1 MTKIKNTK
9 KGMAKKTLS
18 MSLVVAMLAT
28 SNVPVWASEFSDGS
42 DATAFSAEA
51 ETPEVEAPAVDD
63 SEGDIV
69 DSATATP
76 TAIVTDSW
84 TVDGTTT
91 ITTGWD
97 AEKVTYDITL
107 NRAIETDK
115 NVKVIFKVGT
125 DEVGTVYAG
134 KAAEKKVAV
143 PFTLKK
149 AYAEK
154 SITTEVY
161 YGSEGNYNQLTSK
174 STLSVTEAADP
185 ATVKSITWS
194 QNGKEYTELPYDAG
208 DVTCEVKLDHV
219 IAEGRKVKIAFT
231 DVTDPSNP
239 QLIKSLDTG
248 TSDTKSAGAKFTL
261 NDATYAGKKIKAVV
275 YYQDANGGYPS
286 TALTDGANND
296 LTVTEAD
303 PTVTG
308 TVTLENTN
316 LTNKNVICPGAT
328 LKANIDQVEV
338 ATGHSKSDLNYT
350 WQIKNDDKW
359 EQIAN
364 TATYTVKTEDHGKE
378 IRVGVYFGSNP
389 DNGKTLFTKGTYT
402 VANRKLSAAGDG
414 AIATGT
420 EIHINGT
427 SGTNKVINT
436 GDSKANEL
444 TANDIAVHYTSLAK
458 TDVLLTMGTDYTLT
472 YDPEELNS
480 IGKVKVTVHIIP
492 TKETDFTEDTYTGL
506 EYNLTAGNII
516 DTEATKYK
524 VTFKDTYTYN
534 GKKQTPEVSD
544 VKYNGKSLAAT
555 DYKVQQIGVNA
566 GSYNLVLYLNG
577 KGYLYVDKDGKGVAK
592 DDIAKIAAPL
602 KIEAKNLNDAN
613 VAKDLKITVPDEM
626 WTAAKTD
633 VEKNAVMGKD
643 GVKNITV
650 YDTAIDSLEDIYK
663 DNFTIEAMNWTTT
676 DAKKAIRL
684 KGKGNYTGSITIE
697 GKENTRSITQF
708 RDEFG
713 TFFLNAGKNLTYNGK
728 LQDVLGD
735 KLKEGN
741 GTINLQGTDLTV
753 GTNFTYEI
761 ISGGT
766 NAGNVSVRI
775 KGAGIYSGEM
785 ELPNVYTIAKADFN
799 KDVTDNIKTGLTVSY
814 NPSLGDKGV
823 DIGAY
828 ASLAKPSYNAKITA
842 SKYALTE
849 GTDYWLDYKG
859 TTTNGGS
866 AGFGSITYTPTVK
879 ANTGL
884 GRKEGNKNFNAAD
897 RADVTV
903 SLVAKSLHD
912 SDIKVRV
919 VSADYNNGIAVMP
932 KVEVVYV
939 ENGKE
944 YPISSDYYYVSI
956 KKAASAVGS
965 TGQVDI
971 IAKTRG
977 TSDGDTTVN
986 KAKHPQLY
994 TGNQVIDYV
1003 VGDATLEG
1011 GKIVATN
1018 DQTTLPSVAYDASA
1032 AATTEGITM
1041 PAKNYVVKDKGGNV
1055 VNPKYYDITYANNK
1069 AAGTA
1074 TITATG
1080 KGQYKGTVSA
1090 QFTITANKLPSG
1102 TVTLMGDNVGKVYT
1116 GEAVEL
1122 TAGKDYVV
1130 SGELGKLKLG
1140 TDYMVSY
1147 DNNVNVTEGANKAK
1161 IKFVGINNYAGELVK
1176 EFDITSAQIKAE
1188 NITLGD
1194 TTYASGMAIKP
1205 SVTITVPGGK
1215 ATLKEG
1221 TDYTVSYEKAA
1232 TNVGETGKIVITYN
1246 KDNKNINAKDSAQTV
1261 EYGVTAKDLK
1271 DVTVAAIA
1279 NQEATGEQIKP
1290 AVTVMN
1296 GSVKLTEG
1304 KDYEVVYGDNKAIGE
1319 GTVTVKALDSNK
1331 NYTGSQTVKF
1341 NIVESA
1347 AEIGTPVISSVKVVG
1362 NKATVILSGD
1372 AEGASGYDYVISTD
1386 KNCTTSKDYDAISKN
1401 QVQTS
1406 TAFKYVQKGTYY
1418 AYCHAWTRD
1427 KNGKKVFGEWSEGKA
1442 FKVKATTPAAP
1453 VITEVK
1459 VKGST
1464 ITVTYNKV
1472 SNVAGYDV
1480 VLGTSSKNDNGE
1492 LRPYRYGDHK
1502 ILNINKNK

>member
-1 MTKIKNTK
+1 
-9 KGMAKKTLS
+9 MAKKTLS

-28 SNVPVWASEFSDGS
+28 SNVPVWASEFSAGDDVS
-42 DATAFSAEA
+42 AFSAEA
-51 ETPEVEAPAVDD
+51 DAPVVENEEFADVANGSSTPSTTAPANVNKVEWKIGGK
-63 SEGDIV
+63 SY
-69 DSATATP
+69 ATLPCDAGT
-76 TAIVTDSW
+76 VTC
-84 TVDGTTT
+84 
-91 ITTGWD
+91 
-97 AEKVTYDITL
+97 EITL
-107 NRAIETDK
+107 DKAIEKDRDI
-115 NVKVIFKVGT
+115 KVVFEDGEHKTLGDSIITGT
-125 DEVGTVYAG
+125 PGDTVVVAPLLLNSSYAG
-134 KAAEKKVAV
+134 KNISA
-143 PFTLKK
+143 T
-149 AYAEK
+149 
-154 SITTEVY
+154 VY
-161 YGSEGNYNQLTSK
+161 YK
-174 STLSVTEAADP
+174 
-185 ATVKSITWS
+185 
-194 QNGKEYTELPYDAG
+194 
-208 DVTCEVKLDHV
+208 
-219 IAEGRKVKIAFT
+219 AE
-231 DVTDPSNP
+231 
-239 QLIKSLDTG
+239 
-248 TSDTKSAGAKFTL
+248 
-261 NDATYAGKKIKAVV
+261 
-275 YYQDANGGYPS
+275 NGGYDKLNVVSS
-286 TALTDGANND
+286 TFG
-296 LTVTEAD
+296 VTAAE
-303 PTVTG
+303 PTVAG
-308 TVTLENTN
+308 SVTIQNTN
-316 LTNKNVICPGAT
+316 LDDRNIICPGAV
-328 LKANIDQVEV
+328 LKANIDKVDV
-338 ATGHSKSDLNYT
+338 AGTGYTKEQLHYKWQKKVDGEWTDLTSDAADPT
-350 WQIKNDDKW
+350 G
-359 EQIAN
+359 
-364 TATYTVKTEDHGKE
+364 ATYTATADDHGKE
-378 IRVGVYFGSNP
+378 IRVGVYLGTEYY
-389 DNGKTLFTKGTYT
+389 DYKTLFTTDTYK
-402 VANRKLSAAGDG
+402 VGDRKLSANDDKGGIVSATTTINLAGGKKVIDLGDPEKNKLTVGEITVNYKNLTG
-414 AIATGT
+414 ASTPLTYGTDYKLSYNPEVLNTTGT
-420 EIHINGT
+420 VEVRVHILPT
-427 SGTNKVINT
+427 VTTDYTNDTIKL
-436 GDSKANEL
+436 SYEL
-444 TANDIAVHYTSLAK
+444 TAGDSA
-458 TDVLLTMGTDYTLT
+458 TDATDYT
-472 YDPEELNS
+472 
-480 IGKVKVTVHIIP
+480 
-492 TKETDFTEDTYTGL
+492 
-506 EYNLTAGNII
+506 
-516 DTEATKYK
+516 

-534 GKKQTPEVSD
+534 GKKQTPEVKD
-544 VKYNGKSLAAT
+544 VKLSGASLSSS
-555 DYKVQQIGVNA
+555 DYEVQQIGVNA
-566 GSYNLVLYLNG
+566 GSYNLVLYVKG
-577 KGYLYVDKDGKGVAK
+577 KGYIYVGKDGKGLATAISNE
-592 DDIAKIAAPL
+592 DDMPL
-602 KIEAKNLNDAN
+602 KIEK
-613 VAKDLKITVPDEM
+613 KDLSDATVANDIKITVPDEV
-626 WTAAKTD
+626 WTALEAD
-633 VEKNAVMGKD
+633 VVNNS
-643 GVKNITV
+643 VKVNGENKKITV
-650 YDTAIDSLEDIYK
+650 YDNAIDVTEEIK
-663 DNFTIEAMNWTTT
+663 GFTIEALNWNTI
-676 DAKKAIRL
+676 DAKKAIRIN
-684 KGKGNYTGSITIE
+684 GTNNYKGSITIN
-697 GKENTRSITQF
+697 GKENTRTITQF
-708 RDEFG
+708 KTAFVA
-713 TFFLNAGKNLTYNGK
+713 FFAEAGKNLKYNGK

-735 KLKEGN
+735 KLKKGN
-741 GTINLQGTDLTV
+741 GTINLQGTNLTV

-799 KDVTDNIKTGLTVSY
+799 SDVTNNTSNPTNLTVSY
-814 NPSLGDKGV
+814 NPSLGDAGAN
-823 DIGAY
+823 IEAY
-828 ASLAKPSYNAKITA
+828 ASLAKPSYNAKITK
-842 SKYALTE
+842 SEYALTE

-879 ANTGL
+879 ENTKL

-903 SLVAKSLHD
+903 SLVAKNLHD

-919 VSADYNNGIAVMP
+919 VSADYNNGDAVMP

-956 KKAASAVGS
+956 KKPASAVGS
-965 TGQVDI
+965 TGQVNI

-977 TSDGDTTVN
+977 TSDEAKNDKENKTVD
-986 KAKHPQLY
+986 KAKYPQLY
-994 TGNQVIDYV
+994 TGNQVVDYV

-1427 KNGKKVFGEWSEGKA
+1427 
-1442 FKVKATTPAAP
+1442 
-1453 VITEVK
+1453 
-1459 VKGST
+1459 
-1464 ITVTYNKV
+1464 
-1472 SNVAGYDV
+1472 
-1480 VLGTSSKNDNGE
+1480 
-1492 LRPYRYGDHK
+1492 
-1502 ILNINKNK
+1502 

>member
-51 ETPEVEAPAVDD
+51 DTPVVDD
-63 SEGDIV
+63 VEDGAV
-69 DSATATP
+69 ENATAAPDTVNGDEWKINGTAVNNNVLP
-76 TAIVTDSW
+76 CDAGTVSYEVTLNNAIVNDNDIKVEFKDGSNILSSIETGAKGKKTAVAAFSLASDYAGKTITTAVYVKAANGGWTALSGKTSSLSVTPAEP
-84 TVDGTTT
+84 TVDGSIT
-91 ITTGWD
+91 ITS
-97 AEKVTYDITL
+97 DI
-107 NRAIETDK
+107 
-115 NVKVIFKVGT
+115 
-125 DEVGTVYAG
+125 
-134 KAAEKKVAV
+134 
-143 PFTLKK
+143 
-149 AYAEK
+149 
-154 SITTEVY
+154 
-161 YGSEGNYNQLTSK
+161 EG
-174 STLSVTEAADP
+174 
-185 ATVKSITWS
+185 
-194 QNGKEYTELPYDAG
+194 
-208 DVTCEVKLDHV
+208 
-219 IAEGRKVKIAFT
+219 
-231 DVTDPSNP
+231 
-239 QLIKSLDTG
+239 
-248 TSDTKSAGAKFTL
+248 
-261 NDATYAGKKIKAVV
+261 
-275 YYQDANGGYPS
+275 
-286 TALTDGANND
+286 
-296 LTVTEAD
+296 
-303 PTVTG
+303 
-308 TVTLENTN
+308 
-316 LTNKNVICPGAT
+316 NVICPAAT
-328 LKANIDQVEV
+328 LKANIDKVTV
-338 ATGHSKSDLNYT
+338 DADHKKDDLHYI
-350 WQIKNDDKW
+350 WQIKEKNDTTWTEVGKT
-359 EQIAN
+359 N
-364 TATYTVKTEDHGKE
+364 TYKVNVADYGKD
-378 IRVGVYFGSNP
+378 IRVGVYFG
-389 DNGKTLFTKGTYT
+389 DQFYEYKTLFTKDAYT
-402 VANRKLSAAGDG
+402 VTTRRLAAVDKNGGISSNTNIDIKGNGAKKPINLGDAEANKLTSDDITISYLPLD
-414 AIATGT
+414 AI
-420 EIHINGT
+420 
-427 SGTNKVINT
+427 
-436 GDSKANEL
+436 KAIDL
-444 TANDIAVHYTSLAK
+444 KY
-458 TDVLLTMGTDYTLT
+458 GTDYTLS
-472 YDPEELNS
+472 YEPEVLNTT
-480 IGKVKVTVHIIP
+480 GTVVVNVHILP
-492 TKETDFTEDTYTGL
+492 TQSTDYTSDTYKMSY
-506 EYNLTAGNII
+506 ELTADGSTINA
-516 DTEATKYK
+516 TEAGKYA
-524 VTFKDTYTYN
+524 VTFKNAYTYN
-534 GKKQTPEVSD
+534 GKKQTPVVTD
-544 VKYNGKSLAAT
+544 VKYDGKSLSAS
-555 DYKVQQIGVNA
+555 DYEVQQIGVDA
-566 GSYNLVLYLNG
+566 GSYNLVLYVKG
-577 KGYLYVDKDGKGVAK
+577 KGYLYVDKDGKGSANAITAPAVLPLTISPKNISDATVAK
-592 DDIAKIAAPL
+592 DIKITIPDEVWEAAATDV
-602 KIEAKNLNDAN
+602 KDNKVTVKGEAK
-613 VAKDLKITVPDEM
+613 K
-626 WTAAKTD
+626 
-633 VEKNAVMGKD
+633 
-643 GVKNITV
+643 ITV
-650 YDTAIDSLEDIYK
+650 YDNAIDVTEGIK
-663 DNFTIEAMNWTTT
+663 GFEIEALNWNTT
-676 DAKKAIRL
+676 DAKKAIRIT
-684 KGKGNYTGSITIE
+684 GTQNYTGSIVIN
-697 GKENTRSITQF
+697 GKENTRTITQF
-708 RDEFG
+708 KDAFT
-713 TFFLNAGKNLTYNGK
+713 TFFANAGVGLKYNGK
-728 LQDVLGD
+728 LQDVLGQ
-735 KLKEGN
+735 KLAANN
-741 GTINLQGTDLTV
+741 GTITLQGTALTV

-766 NAGNVSVRI
+766 NAGKVSVKI

-785 ELPNVYTIAKADFN
+785 ELPNVYEIAKADFTA
-799 KDVTDNIKTGLTVSY
+799 DVTANTTTNNLTVSY
-814 NPSLGDKGV
+814 NPSLGDKGAN
-823 DIGAY
+823 IEAY
-828 ASLAKPSYNAKITA
+828 ESLAKPSYNAKITA

-849 GTDYWLDYKG
+849 GTDYWLDYKS
-859 TTTNGGS
+859 TNKTETTNT
-866 AGFGSITYTPTVK
+866 FGSITYTPTVN
-879 ANTGL
+879 ANTKL
-884 GRKEGNKNFNAAD
+884 GRKEGNKNFKLITDAGANTTTTPYTGNRSD
-897 RADVTV
+897 ITV
-903 SLVAKSLHD
+903 SLVAKNLHD

-919 VSADYNNGIAVMP
+919 LSADYNNGTAVTP

-944 YPISSDYYYVSI
+944 YPISSDYYYVEL
-956 KKAASAVGS
+956 KKAASAIGS
-965 TGQVDI
+965 TGQVNI

-977 TSDGDTTVN
+977 TSDGDQTVN
-986 KAKHPQLY
+986 KANHPQLY
-994 TGNQVIDYV
+994 TGNQVVDYT

-1055 VNPKYYDITYANNK
+1055 VNPKYYDITYTNNK
-1069 AAGTA
+1069 AVGTA

-1221 TDYTVSYEKAA
+1221 TDYTVSYEKVA

-1502 ILNINKNK
+1502 ILNINKNKVTVQFKNVPKKNWVVGMRSFTKDPDTNKKVFSRWSNLMPAKVK